1 MPQLVAIALTGQ
13 NFVDAMRRVW
23 DDGDAVLPIDPRLP
37 ARSARALLDAMRPAR
52 IIDGDSSSTELS
64 DALPTEAGDAL
75 VVPTSG
81 STGIP
86 KGVVHTHR
94 SIEASARSTS
104 AALGVDPTN
113 DRWLCCLPLS
123 HIAGLAVVTR
133 ALVHEMPLEVHDRFD
148 AEAVMDAATR
158 GATLTSLVPTAL
170 TRVEASA
177 FRRIIV
183 GGSAAPS
190 SLPQICVMSYGL
202 TETGSAIVFDGR
214 ALPGVEVRIIDG
226 EIQVRGDMLL
236 RCYRDGTDPRTED
249 GWLPT
254 NDAGE
259 LIADVLSVSGRR
271 GDLIITGGEN
281 VWPAPVEAVLGSMPS
296 VAEVAVIG
304 RPDTEWGQAI
314 TAVIVPSDPASP
326 PTLDALREAVKESLP
341 AFCAPRRIELV
352 TALPRTPL
360 GKVQRRSL

>member
-37 ARSARALLDAMRPAR
+37 VPSARALLDAMRPAR
-52 IIDGDSSSTELS
+52 IIDGDSSSTEFS
-64 DALPTEAGDAL
+64 DALPTEVGDAL

-104 AALGVDPTN
+104 AALGVDPTD

-148 AEAVMDAATR
+148 AEAVMDAAAR

-170 TRVEASA
+170 TRVDAST
-177 FRRIIV
+177 FRRIVV

-190 SLPQICVMSYGL
+190 SLPQNCVMSYGM

-214 ALPGVEVRIIDG
+214 ALPGVEIRIFDG
-226 EIQVRGDMLL
+226 EIHVRGDMLL
-236 RCYRDGTDPRTED
+236 RCYRDGTDPRTSD